1 MTEGQVAISAH
12 LVGATIDV
20 FSTGVW
26 GKEFVW
32 WFHTCMFFLTQWHL
46 PSVLLA
52 LVREGCVCIFIFV
65 KSTHA
70 AGVFTS
76 DTTPPH
82 TLVQLKSLN
91 PVPLEMGK
99 TRLGKFIKQ

>member
-1 MTEGQVAISAH
+1 MVVSH
-12 LVGATIDV
+12 LHV
-20 FSTGVW
+20 FPYTMAP
-26 GKEFVW
+26 
-32 WFHTCMFFLTQWHL
+32 T
-46 PSVLLA
+46 
-52 LVREGCVCIFIFV
+52 VCSPGSCQRRLRVFILV

-76 DTTPPH
+76 DTGTPPTH

>member
-1 MTEGQVAISAH
+1 M
-12 LVGATIDV
+12 
-20 FSTGVW
+20 
-26 GKEFVW
+26 
-32 WFHTCMFFLTQWHL
+32 
-46 PSVLLA
+46 
-52 LVREGCVCIFIFV
+52 

-76 DTTPPH
+76 DTTPPP